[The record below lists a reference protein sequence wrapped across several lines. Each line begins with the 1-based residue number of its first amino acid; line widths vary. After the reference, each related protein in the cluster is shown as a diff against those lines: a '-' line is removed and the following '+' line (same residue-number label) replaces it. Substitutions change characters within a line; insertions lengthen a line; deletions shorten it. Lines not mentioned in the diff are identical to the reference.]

1 MSCLFLQFQTFN
13 EDCHAKHSAALAI
26 ATTALVWNCVSF
38 SVLQPDVV
46 LFGDGKRQILMSQPQ
61 GHVLIFF
68 VLSIIFF
75 LVEELRFSRLRFC
88 GLYMYVCVWQII
100 LPGLFMLAISI
111 CRFAFSSFL
120 CLAVCY
126 FGTFVS

>member
-46 LFGDGKRQILMSQPQ
+46 LFGEGKRQILMSQPQ

-75 LVEELRFSRLRFC
+75 FGRRVTFFEVEVLWFI
-88 GLYMYVCVWQII
+88 YVCMCMANNIARVI
-100 LPGLFMLAISI
+100 
-111 CRFAFSSFL
+111 
-120 CLAVCY
+120 Y
-126 FGTFVS
+126 VSNFNL